1 MPLYLATS
9 NPGKVRE
16 FLKAGLDVELLPG
29 LREITAPEETG
40 TTFEANAELKAV
52 YYSRHTDGVVLA
64 EDSGLEVDALH
75 GAPGVYSA
83 RYAGTGDDND
93 NNRHL
98 LAQLAGKPS
107 RTGRYVAVIALA
119 QAGEVLATFRGTVE
133 GEILESP
140 RGDGGFGY
148 DPLFYYPPFGKTF
161 AESTLEEK
169 ASVSHRGAAIR
180 LLSVWLASR
189 ADNPAAS

>member
-16 FLKAGLDVELLPG
+16 FLNAGLDVELLPG
-29 LREITAPEETG
+29 LKEIAAPEETG

-52 YYSRHTDGVVLA
+52 YYSRYCDGIVLA
-64 EDSGLEVDALH
+64 EDSGLEVDALG

-83 RYAGTGDDND
+83 RYAGTGDDSD

-98 LAQLAGKPS
+98 LAQLRGKAD
-107 RTGRYVAVIALA
+107 RRGRYVAVIALA

-133 GEILESP
+133 GEILEGP
-140 RGDGGFGY
+140 RGNGGFGY
-148 DPLFYYPPFGKTF
+148 DPLFFYPPFGKTF
-161 AESTLEEK
+161 AETTLEEK
-169 ASVSHRGAAIR
+169 ASVSHRGVAIR
-180 LLSVWLASR
+180 LLSAWLASR
-189 ADNPAAS
+189 ANSPTAF